1 MVIREMAAAS
11 GAAETREDT
20 MIQFKTTLMRSA
32 ALSLLLATGLLA
44 APAWAESDNR
54 GGGSACPNG
63 SDFGNRGVCNEVP
76 AWNLPQQPAPVVV
89 QPQPQ
94 PAPSAGA
101 SGRGGGRGRGN
112 DQVTTGRNNSQQNN
126 DRGNG
131 TYNRGYDN
139 RGYGGGYDRNYG
151 RGGYSYDYQ
160 QPYPSYPSYPSY
172 GYQQGYG
179 APAADPY
186 YSGVMSEE
194 QVAYVLQQQGFS
206 RVETVDYAT
215 GLYTVDARDPNNRAV
230 RLRVSGQNGQILEAR
245 AR

>member
-1 MVIREMAAAS
+1 M
-11 GAAETREDT
+11 T
-20 MIQFKTTLMRSA
+20 QFKTTLMRSA
-32 ALSLLLATGLLA
+32 ALSLFLATGLLSM
-44 APAWAESDNR
+44 PAWAEADNR
-54 GGGSACPNG
+54 GGWSACPNG
-63 SDFGNRGVCNEVP
+63 SDFGNRGVCNEAPVQ
-76 AWNLPQQPAPVVV
+76 NLPQQPAPVVV

-94 PAPSAGA
+94 PAPSAGPSA
-101 SGRGGGRGRGN
+101 RGGGRNRGG
-112 DQVTTGRNNSQQNN
+112 DQGSYGRNNSPQNN

-131 TYNRGYDN
+131 NGN

-151 RGGYSYDYQ
+151 RGGYSYDYRQ
-160 QPYPSYPSYPSY
+160 SYPSYPGYPSY

-179 APAADPY
+179 TPAADPY

-194 QVAYVLQQQGFS
+194 QLAYVLQQQGFS